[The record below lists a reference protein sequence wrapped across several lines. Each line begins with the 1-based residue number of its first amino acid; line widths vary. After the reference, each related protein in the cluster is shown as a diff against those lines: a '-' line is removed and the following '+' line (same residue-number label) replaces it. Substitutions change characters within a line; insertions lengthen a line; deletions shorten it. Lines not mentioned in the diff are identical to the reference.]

1 MEAINLS
8 ARFASGAQVILEQAD
23 DFFSPSS
30 RRDHEFIPLEYD
42 PDLVDQI
49 EDDDD
54 GFFYANAA
62 VAAVAA
68 NEYHLYHHQKDG
80 TAMSKFANQ
89 PSDLSQGLQFAYK
102 NLSQNLGAAAQTIF
116 AVPTEI
122 IEQNNNNDMASGSP
136 DSTSSSSQ
144 AKAVIRAVPVAV
156 IKPMIGLTG
165 AFQSIMV
172 GLRNSIDP
180 AMRLQS
186 EDVSF
191 CFYFLYL
198 YLSLCNIFLT
208 TKSLTSFFS
217 YTINFRNINDNINNL
232 FHLFY

>member
-23 DFFSPSS
+23 DFLSPS
-30 RRDHEFIPLEYD
+30 RRHEYVPLEYD
-42 PDLVDQI
+42 VDLVGQAE
-49 EDDDD
+49 EDVD
-54 GFFYANAA
+54 GFFHANAA

-68 NEYHLYHHQKDG
+68 NEYHLYHHQKSG
-80 TAMSKFANQ
+80 TTLSKFANQ
-89 PSDLSQGLQFAYK
+89 PSDISQGLQFAYK
-102 NLSQNLGAAAQTIF
+102 NLSQNLGAAAHTIF

-122 IEQNNNNDMASGSP
+122 IQDDGLGEANYSSSP
-136 DSTSSSSQ
+136 SSSSP

-172 GLRNSIDP
+172 GLRNTIDP

-186 EDVSF
+186 EDVS
-191 CFYFLYL
+191 
-198 YLSLCNIFLT
+198 
-208 TKSLTSFFS
+208 
-217 YTINFRNINDNINNL
+217 
-232 FHLFY
+232 